1 MLTRVTKLVGDLY
14 RFLLQIDFALRP
26 WLECICTRPCTWLL
40 HAAANLDMFHKA
52 SSDFVASMVRVIMM
66 ILYSWLV
73 VELCADQSA
82 LLLLAK
88 Q

>member
-1 MLTRVTKLVGDLY
+1 
-14 RFLLQIDFALRP
+14 
-26 WLECICTRPCTWLL
+26 
-40 HAAANLDMFHKA
+40 
-52 SSDFVASMVRVIMM
+52 VIMM